1 MRRAS
6 YVVLAA
12 LAGGCASAGARQ
24 ASKPTPQAAQAAES
38 SSTERAQYPSSYRRH
53 PNPPVVIRNATIMT
67 ATGQEI
73 ANGSLLM
80 KDGKIVAI
88 GKSVDAPADAAV
100 VDGTGKYVTPGLI
113 DDHSHLGVYAA
124 PGTDA
129 ESDGNEATNPITAE
143 VWAEHSFWPQDPQ
156 IPLAIA
162 GGITTIQALP
172 GSANLI
178 GGRSAILKLIPAR
191 TVQEMKFPG
200 ARYGLK
206 MACGENP
213 KRVYG
218 RRGGPATRMGNMAG
232 YRSAFTQ
239 AETYRRRWHTWRKD
253 HKGDPPERNLRLE
266 TLAEVLR
273 GNMYVQNHCYR
284 ADEMAQMI
292 DLAHEFGFKIRS
304 FHHAVESY
312 KIADL
317 LAKEGTSVS
326 VWADW
331 WGFKEEAMD
340 GVQQNAALN
349 QQAGGRPIIHSDDPG
364 GIQRL
369 NQEAAKAM
377 YAGNAPAS
385 RSRATRPCGGSRST
399 LPGPLGS
406 TRSSEHSSPARWPTW
421 WCGPAIRSRSIR
433 RPCRSTTTAG
443 SRTTARILRTSR
455 APISNWARC
464 PRPGATDD
472 RAAARP
478 GHCHHGWN
486 GLSRLR
492 SEARQRERADPRRPH
507 RRRGNER
514 AHSAG
519 CDPHRRRREM
529 DHPGPHRRGRPAR
542 PGGDQRGAR
551 DARRERAGRHHRR
564 VLQRGGGDQPGLD
577 GHPRYADR
585 RDHDRARRAD
595 RQPRERPGGPDRARR
610 RHDRADA
617 CEVAGGRGRR
627 SLGERQR
634 RRRGLAGRR
643 GGTVAR
649 RVPRRARVRAA

>member
-53 PNPPVVIRNATIMT
+53 PNPPIVIRNATIMT

-129 ESDGNEATNPITAE
+129 ESDGNEATNPVTAE

-213 KRVYG
+213 KRVYHS
-218 RRGGPATRMGNMAG
+218 RGPSTRMGNMAG
-232 YRSAFTQ
+232 YREAFSQ
-239 AETYRRRWHTWRKD
+239 AESYRRRWDKWHKD
-253 HKGDPPERNLRLE
+253 HQGDPPERNLRLE

-273 GNMYVQNHCYR
+273 GNIYVQNHCYR
-284 ADEMAQMI
+284 ADEMAQML

-304 FHHAVESY
+304 FHHAVEAY

-317 LAKEGTSVS
+317 LAREGTSVS

-340 GVQQNAALN
+340 GIHENAALN
-349 QQAGGRPIIHSDDPG
+349 QAAGGRPLIHSDSPS

-377 YAGNAPAS
+377 YYGQRSGIPVTREQALRWITANPA
-385 RSRATRPCGGSRST
+385 
-399 LPGPLGS
+399 
-406 TRSSEHSSPARWPTW
+406 
-421 WCGPAIRSRSIR
+421 
-433 RPCRSTTTAG
+433 
-443 SRTTARILRTSR
+443 
-455 APISNWARC
+455 WA
-464 PRPGATDD
+464 
-472 RAAARP
+472 
-478 GHCHHGWN
+478 
-486 GLSRLR
+486 L
-492 SEARQRERADPRRPH
+492 
-507 RRRGNER
+507 
-514 AHSAG
+514 
-519 CDPHRRRREM
+519 
-529 DHPGPHRRGRPAR
+529 
-542 PGGDQRGAR
+542 
-551 DARRERAGRHHRR
+551 
-564 VLQRGGGDQPGLD
+564 GLD
-577 GHPRYADR
+577 SVVGTLEPGKMADVVVWSG
-585 RDHDRARRAD
+585 DPFSVYGKAVQVYNDGWLVYDRNDPAH
-595 RQPRERPGGPDRARR
+595 QPRTDFELGQTPAPGSDR
-610 RHDRADA
+610 
-617 CEVAGGRGRR
+617 
-627 SLGERQR
+627 
-634 RRRGLAGRR
+634 
-643 GGTVAR
+643 
-649 RVPRRARVRAA
+649 

>member
-1 MRRAS
+1 MRS
-6 YVVLAA
+6 LLSLLLALTGA
-12 LAGGCASAGARQ
+12 CASAGRGT
-24 ASKPTPQAAQAAES
+24 SAAQAPAPPAPATPAAALES
-38 SSTERAQYPSSYRRH
+38 TSVARLQYPSTYTRH
-53 PNPPVVIRNATIMT
+53 PNPPVLIRNATIMT

-73 ANGSLLM
+73 PNGSILL
-80 KDGKIVAI
+80 KDGRIVAV
-88 GKSVDAPADAAV
+88 GAKVEAPADAV
-100 VDGTGKYVTPGLI
+100 VVEGTGKYVTPGLI

-129 ESDGNEATNPITAE
+129 ESDGNEATNPVTAE

-213 KRVYG
+213 KRVY
-218 RRGGPATRMGNMAG
+218 RTRGGPSTRMGNMAG
-232 YRSAFTQ
+232 YRAAFIQ
-239 AETYRRRWHTWRKD
+239 AESYRRKWDAWNKD
-253 HKGDPPERNLRLE
+253 HKGDPPERNLRSE
-266 TLAEVLR
+266 SLAEVLR

-284 ADEMAQMI
+284 ADEMAQML

-340 GVQQNAALN
+340 GIQQNAALN

-377 YAGNAPAS
+377 YAGQRSGIPITRDQALRWITANPA
-385 RSRATRPCGGSRST
+385 
-399 LPGPLGS
+399 
-406 TRSSEHSSPARWPTW
+406 
-421 WCGPAIRSRSIR
+421 
-433 RPCRSTTTAG
+433 
-443 SRTTARILRTSR
+443 
-455 APISNWARC
+455 WA
-464 PRPGATDD
+464 
-472 RAAARP
+472 
-478 GHCHHGWN
+478 
-486 GLSRLR
+486 L
-492 SEARQRERADPRRPH
+492 
-507 RRRGNER
+507 
-514 AHSAG
+514 
-519 CDPHRRRREM
+519 
-529 DHPGPHRRGRPAR
+529 
-542 PGGDQRGAR
+542 
-551 DARRERAGRHHRR
+551 
-564 VLQRGGGDQPGLD
+564 GLD
-577 GHPRYADR
+577 SIVGTLEPGKMADVVVWSG
-585 RDHDRARRAD
+585 DPFSVYSKAVQVYNDGWLAYDRSDPAH
-595 RQPRERPGGPDRARR
+595 QPRTDFE
-610 RHDRADA
+610 
-617 CEVAGGRGRR
+617 
-627 SLGERQR
+627 LGE
-634 RRRGLAGRR
+634 
-643 GGTVAR
+643 
-649 RVPRRARVRAA
+649 VPAPGSDR